1 MYHQISLLFYRL
13 ILPTFI
19 NENHCL
25 SSKKKKKNEF
35 NTKCCLGLFKPKKIP
50 ITNQFNV
57 KYDNKKIYSKP
68 NNKN

>member
-25 SSKKKKKNEF
+25 SSKKKKKMNSTPNVVLAF
-35 NTKCCLGLFKPKKIP
+35 LNQKKIP